1 MELKNLR
8 RFIVAQG
15 VLVLLLVG
23 TAFFTAANLNRS
35 LAITID
41 LTSLQEVVQAA
52 DVIEAALEEERIAI
66 GQYPLTG
73 NDELL
78 TRISNAQEE
87 YDQAWAVIVRN
98 SGQEQAQLI
107 ANIEAG
113 REEYKG
119 KLEGIVSEYQ
129 SNPAEN
135 TSAALLPDAINFYL
149 QYLDPKFADLSE
161 PELQR
166 LAAQV
171 EIEKTRATTLS
182 IFSMVA
188 LVFSIVVGIAV
199 IFQVGAA
206 VIFSRRMIDSIDE
219 IVNAANAISR
229 GDMDVPIETGQG
241 GEIGQLAA
249 SIDRMRTSL
258 KAAIE
263 RLRRTY

>member
-8 RFIVAQG
+8 VFIVAQG
-15 VLVLLLVG
+15 VLVLLLVV
-23 TAFFTAANLNRS
+23 TAFFTATNLNRS

-52 DVIEAALEEERIAI
+52 DTIEAALEEERIAV

-73 NDELL
+73 NDDLL
-78 TRISNAQEE
+78 TRISVARTE

-98 SGQEQAQLI
+98 RGEEQVQLI
-107 ANIEAG
+107 TDIEED
-113 REEYKG
+113 RETYKG
-119 KLEGIVSEYQ
+119 LLDEIISEYQ
-129 SNPAEN
+129 SNPANNQSSE
-135 TSAALLPDAINFYL
+135 LLPNAINYYL
-149 QYLDPKFADLSE
+149 QNLDPKFADLSE
-161 PELQR
+161 PAMEKLTD
-166 LAAQV
+166 QV

-182 IFSMVA
+182 IFSLVA

-199 IFQVGAA
+199 VVQVGAA
-206 VIFSRRMIDSIDE
+206 VIYSKRLIDSINE

-229 GDMDVPIETGQG
+229 GDMDIPIKTGQG
-241 GEIGQLAA
+241 GEIGELAA

-263 RLRRTY
+263 RLRRM